1 MAHIKASWQRDPVV
15 EGTSHAGSLQDG
27 GGLKASSLTGSSAPL
42 GHGQALPLVVSA
54 PLRPGI
60 PPWERLQA
68 RDLLHCFLGDV
79 CPQQ

>member
-1 MAHIKASWQRDPVV
+1 MWPTLRRLGNMTQWRKA
-15 EGTSHAGSLQDG
+15 SHAGSLQDG
-27 GGLKASSLTGSSAPL
+27 GGLKASSLTGSYAPL
-42 GHGQALPLVVSA
+42 GHSQALLLVASA

-68 RDLLHCFLGDV
+68 RDLLHCFLGDL